1 MLLREYFEEIES
13 FDFGAQFSIF
23 SGFSLVLS
31 DMAENETLQ
40 NLVVELLSDNN
51 NVFALTGRIH
61 QFLEHPQIDNQIAY
75 DGSLASYL
83 YCLWKADIEA
93 GYFASHGILNTP
105 DLWWSAKLALLVRNE
120 YLDEQISNS
129 LDLQSHKVEPFTFAL
144 TGTEHPLF
152 TSLGYSSY
160 SLCELVA
167 SPDITRRFV
176 HKRAYY
182 GQVDTKYVSWRS
194 LGGQL
199 VDRQCPN
206 PTHESEILTSY
217 DLGK

>member
-1 MLLREYFEEIES
+1 MLLREYFEKIES

-40 NLVVELLSDNN
+40 QLVAELSSDNCK
-51 NVFALTGRIH
+51 VFALTERIH
-61 QFLEHPQIDNQIAY
+61 QILEHPQIDNQIAY

-83 YCLWKADIEA
+83 YCLWNADVEA
-93 GYFASHGILNTP
+93 GYFASLGILNAP

-120 YLDEQISNS
+120 YLNEQISNS
-129 LDLQSHKVEPFTFAL
+129 LTLQSHKVEPFVFAL
-144 TGTEHPLF
+144 TETEFPLF
-152 TSLGYSSY
+152 TSLGHFSY
-160 SLCELVA
+160 SLGALET
-167 SPDITRRFV
+167 SPHITRRFEY
-176 HKRAYY
+176 KRVYY
-182 GQVDTKYVSWRS
+182 GQFVSKYDSRLS

-199 VDRQCPN
+199 VDQQWSN
-206 PTHESEILTSY
+206 PTQEFQIMMAD